1 MIFSSPQAQVTE
13 PKAQTLLLLVQ
24 EPALAAERAAVAVV
38 VLLLSSI
45 LNRRAVVAVAAQGVE
60 RLRAASLPAVSRC
73 PLCLVRLDQ
82 SCVAVQP

>member
-1 MIFSSPQAQVTE
+1 LIFSSPQAQVTE

-24 EPALAAERAAVAVV
+24 EPAAEPPVAVV

-45 LNRRAVVAVAAQGVE
+45 LNRLAVVAVAAQGVE

>member
-1 MIFSSPQAQVTE
+1 LIFSSPQAQVTE

-24 EPALAAERAAVAVV
+24 EPALAAEPPVAVV

-45 LNRRAVVAVAAQGVE
+45 LNRLAVVEAAAQAGE